1 MAELTPTPTIAD
13 AGGGVRVFTVSGS
26 ACGADDVI
34 TLPLGETVPA
44 SVEILFY
51 RVTVTGGGVTRVDPE
66 WHSTPT
72 GIGVGTREAAAGWG
86 DLTPTTTFPG
96 AGSKLDGLPVNTG
109 GKIYLRPKPD
119 GTGTAYSAKVIVKGH
134 R

>member
-1 MAELTPTPTIAD
+1 MAELTPTPTIRD
-13 AGGGVRVFTVSGS
+13 GGPGVRVFTVSGG

-34 TLPLGETVPA
+34 TFELGGSVLD
-44 SVEILFY
+44 SVEILFD
-51 RVTVTGGGVTRVDPE
+51 RVTVTGGSVTRVDPE
-66 WHSTPT
+66 WHSAPT
-72 GIGVGTREAAAGWG
+72 SVGVNTREAAGAWG
-86 DLTPTTTFPG
+86 DMTPTTTFPG

-119 GTGTAYSAKVIVKGH
+119 ATGTAYSAKVIVRGH